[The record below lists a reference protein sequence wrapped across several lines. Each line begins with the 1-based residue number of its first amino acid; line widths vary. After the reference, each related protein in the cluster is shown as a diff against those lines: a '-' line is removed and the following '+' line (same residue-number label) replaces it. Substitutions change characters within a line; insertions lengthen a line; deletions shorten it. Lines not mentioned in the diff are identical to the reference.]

1 MNREE
6 FEEYLI
12 SIGGVYDWKSLT
24 STNPFSFGVGEGWF
38 ELLKNLIDELISLG
52 WDRHMIQ
59 SKEKFG
65 GLNFYIK
72 EPTTEMSAI
81 ILAYEQMS
89 YSICEDCGEEG
100 SRRND
105 GWIKTLCDVHAEE
118 RKNLKLKIR
127 EL

>member
-12 SIGGVYDWKSLT
+12 SIGGVYNWRGVND
-24 STNPFSFGVGEGWF
+24 TNPFMFGVGEGWF

-52 WDRHMIQ
+52 WDRDMIQ

-89 YSICEDCGEEG
+89 YSVCEDCGEEG

-118 RKNLKLKIR
+118 RKNLKLKMK

>member
-12 SIGGVYDWKSLT
+12 SIGGVYDWRGNNT
-24 STNPFSFGVGEGWF
+24 TNPSFFGVNEGWF
-38 ELLKNLIDELISLG
+38 MIVKNLISELLEFG

-72 EPTTEMSAI
+72 EPTPVMQGI
-81 ILAYEQMS
+81 IHTYEKLS
-89 YSICEDCGEEG
+89 YNICEDCGQLGLQRKG
-100 SRRND
+100 S
-105 GWIKTLCDVHAEE
+105 WIRTLCDKHAEE
-118 RKNLKLKIR
+118 RENKLKTK
-127 EL
+127 EV

>member
-1 MNREE
+1 MKREE

-12 SIGGVYDWKSLT
+12 SIDGVYDWKSLT
-24 STNPFSFGVGEGWF
+24 STNPSMFGVGEGWF

-72 EPTTEMSAI
+72 EPSQEMREV
-81 ILAYEQMS
+81 ILTYEQIS
-89 YSICEDCGEEG
+89 YTVCEDCGEEG
-100 SRRND
+100 GRRGD
-105 GWIKTLCDVHAEE
+105 GWIKTLCDKHAEE
-118 RKNLKLKIR
+118 IENKLKTK
-127 EL
+127 E

>member
-1 MNREE
+1 MKREE

-12 SIGGVYDWKSLT
+12 SIDGVYDWKSLT
-24 STNPFSFGVGEGWF
+24 STNPSMFGVGEGWF

-72 EPTTEMSAI
+72 EPSQEMREV
-81 ILAYEQMS
+81 ILTYEQIS
-89 YSICEDCGEEG
+89 YTVCEDCGEEG
-100 SRRND
+100 SRRGD
-105 GWIKTLCDVHAEE
+105 GWIKTLCDKHAEE
-118 RKNLKLKIR
+118 IENKLKTK
-127 EL
+127 E

>member
-24 STNPFSFGVGEGWF
+24 STNPSMFGIGEGWF
-38 ELLKNLIDELISLG
+38 GLLKNLIDELISLG

-65 GLNFYIK
+65 GLNFYI
-72 EPTTEMSAI
+72 TESTPEMQEVI
-81 ILAYEQMS
+81 ITYERLS
-89 YSICEDCGEEG
+89 YVTCEVCGEEG
-100 SRRND
+100 ERRKG
-105 GWIKTLCDVHAEE
+105 GWMKTLCDKHAEE
-118 RKNLKLKIR
+118 RENKLKTK